1 MTISPA
7 SLRLSV
13 AARRLRVAYH
23 VLYRGVLSGA
33 IPAHKEPPAK
43 GWWVRVSDLDAIGRW
58 AETAVRP
65 RPLRPESYLIE
76 QIAAISYVRG
86 LLGLSLRAMARS
98 LGLRPETL
106 SGYAA
111 GKRAAPEAVLAEIK
125 RHAAPRK
132 NTPS

>member
-1 MTISPA
+1 MTTSPA
-7 SLRLSV
+7 SIRLSV

-43 GWWVRVSDLDAIGRW
+43 GWWLRVSDLDAIARW

-76 QIAAISYVRG
+76 QITTISYVRG

-125 RHAAPRK
+125 RLHPRHRGIA
-132 NTPS
+132 